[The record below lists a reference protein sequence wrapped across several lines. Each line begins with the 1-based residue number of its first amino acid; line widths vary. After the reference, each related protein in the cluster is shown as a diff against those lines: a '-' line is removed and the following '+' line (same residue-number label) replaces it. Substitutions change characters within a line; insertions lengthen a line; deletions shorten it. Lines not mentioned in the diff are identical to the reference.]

1 MAGGPF
7 PLQASLPHP
16 GSSVTLDCGQQ
27 GPGRATDLLGLGL
40 GWALCVRSGGPCSAL
55 GFNLLVSRADQ
66 SPSSLGGRGLTRGK
80 LRLGGRGLTSVCTMA
95 GLWVRSIFTVWKMS
109 TTPSYRIRSSTMLSV
124 MKTPVLPTPALQGE
138 AALRGTTGQAVRP
151 QADGWSPRPQSAPLE
166 SGQGLRG
173 QLTCSGQRWGR
184 PGRTAPW
191 SCALGR

>member
-1 MAGGPF
+1 
-7 PLQASLPHP
+7 
-16 GSSVTLDCGQQ
+16 
-27 GPGRATDLLGLGL
+27 
-40 GWALCVRSGGPCSAL
+40 
-55 GFNLLVSRADQ
+55 
-66 SPSSLGGRGLTRGK
+66 
-80 LRLGGRGLTSVCTMA
+80 MA

-138 AALRGTTGQAVRP
+138 AALRGTADQAPV
-151 QADGWSPRPQSAPLE
+151 SPA
-166 SGQGLRG
+166 GNGAGLGGG